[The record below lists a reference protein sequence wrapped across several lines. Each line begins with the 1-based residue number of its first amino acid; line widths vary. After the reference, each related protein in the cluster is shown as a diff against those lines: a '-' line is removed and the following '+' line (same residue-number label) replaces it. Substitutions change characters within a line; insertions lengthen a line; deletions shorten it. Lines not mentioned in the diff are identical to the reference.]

1 MATRKPSLKWRL
13 KHYMSR
19 RMIGGWISSKIAKLI
34 PVLTKGNVATMSG
47 KLGARYL
54 FKDGPIVDYGTLSY
68 QKVTNDFAAWLVDAL
83 HTAGATDISEF
94 FYHAAGTDN
103 TAESSG
109 DTELG
114 SEILRSTG
122 TLTETSAQVFKSV
135 GTLTFTSSNSVL
147 EHGLLNADTAGP
159 GILMDRSIYT
169 AIELNSSDQIEYTYE
184 LTVESGG

>member
-13 KHYMSR
+13 KHYTSPR
-19 RMIGGWISSKIAKLI
+19 FISGWIGNKIAKYI
-34 PVLTKGNVATMSG
+34 PRLTKGNVTTMSG

-68 QKVTNDFAAWLVDAL
+68 QKVTNDFAGYLVDAL
-83 HTAGATDISEF
+83 SVAGATDISEF

-103 TAESSG
+103 TGESSG
-109 DTELG
+109 DTALG

-122 TLTETSAQVFKSV
+122 SLEETSAQVFKSV
-135 GTLTFTSSNSVL
+135 VTMTFPSSNSVA
-147 EHGLLNADTAGP
+147 EHGLFNDDPL
-159 GILMDRSIYT
+159 GIMMDRSVYT

-184 LTVESGG
+184 LSIESGG